1 MDYTNR
7 FSGKGEIY
15 AKARP
20 KYAAGLF
27 DYLKNTMG
35 ISAGSVFADVGAGTG
50 IFAGQLLDCGYRVFA
65 VEPNADMRKKAE
77 ETLSGDRNFVSV
89 IGSDGSMNLPDK
101 SVDYVTA
108 AQAFHWF
115 DAEAFRRE
123 CRRVLKPGGK
133 VMLVYNARDVKAD
146 CTKALASLHSRYNPE
161 FHGFSNGMSHEK
173 CVNFF
178 AGTCDVFRADNTQV
192 YGRQGYVNRVL
203 SSSYALKA
211 DDARYAEYLK
221 DINEIFDTFSVDGFI
236 AIPTETVA
244 YVGTV

>member
-20 KYAAGLF
+20 KYAAGFF
-27 DYLKNTMG
+27 DYLKNTLG
-35 ISAGSVFADVGAGTG
+35 IPAGSAFADIGAGTG
-50 IFAGQLLDCGYRVFA
+50 IFAEQLLDCGYRVFA
-65 VEPNADMRKKAE
+65 VEPNADMRRKAE
-77 ETLSGDRNFVSV
+77 EKLFQNPNFISV
-89 IGSDGSMNLPDK
+89 IGSDGNMNLPGK

-123 CRRVLKPGGK
+123 SRRVLKPGGK
-133 VMLVYNARDVKAD
+133 VILVYNARDVKAG
-146 CTKALASLHSRYNPE
+146 CIKALASLHSRYNPE

-173 CVNFF
+173 YVNFF
-178 AGTCDVFRADNTQV
+178 TGTCDVFRTDNTQI
-192 YGRQGYVNRVL
+192 YDRKSYVNSVL
-203 SSSYALKA
+203 SSSYALKE

-244 YVGTV
+244 YIGTV

>member
-20 KYAAGLF
+20 RYAAGLF

-35 ISAGSVFADVGAGTG
+35 VPAGSIFADVGSGTG
-50 IFAGQLLDCGYRVFA
+50 IFAEQLLDCGYRVFA
-65 VEPNADMRKKAE
+65 VEPNADMREKAE
-77 ETLSGDRNFVSV
+77 EKLSQNRNFVSV
-89 IGSDGSMNLPDK
+89 VGSDGNMNLPDK

-133 VMLVYNARDVKAD
+133 VILIYNARDMKAD
-146 CTKALASLHSRYNPE
+146 GIKALANLHSRYDPE

-178 AGTCDVFRADNTQV
+178 PGTCDVFLADNTQM
-192 YGRQGYVNRVL
+192 YDRQGYVNSVL
-203 SSSYALKA
+203 SSSYSLKE
-211 DDARYAEYLK
+211 DDARYAKYLK
-221 DINEIFDTFSVDGFI
+221 DIGKIFDTFSVDGLI
-236 AIPTETVA
+236 AVPTETVA
-244 YVGTV
+244 YIGTV

>member
-35 ISAGSVFADVGAGTG
+35 IPAGSAFADVGSGTG
-50 IFAGQLLDCGYRVFA
+50 IFAEQLLDCGYRVFA
-65 VEPNADMRKKAE
+65 VEPNADMRRKAE
-77 ETLSGDRNFVSV
+77 EKLSRNRNFVSV
-89 IGSDGSMNLPDK
+89 VGSDGNMNLPDK
-101 SVDYVTA
+101 SVDYITA

-133 VMLVYNARDVKAD
+133 AMLVYNARDVNAD
-146 CTKALASLHSRYNPE
+146 SIKALANLHSRYNPE

-178 AGTCDVFRADNTQV
+178 AGTCDVFRADNMQM
-192 YGRQGYVNRVL
+192 YGRQSYVNSVL
-203 SSSYALKA
+203 SSSYALKG
-211 DDARYAEYLK
+211 DDARYTEYLK
-221 DINEIFDTFSVDGFI
+221 DINEVFDTFSVDGFI

-244 YVGTV
+244 YIGTV

>member
-27 DYLKNTMG
+27 DYLQNTMG
-35 ISAGSVFADVGAGTG
+35 VPAGSVFADVGAGTG
-50 IFAGQLLDCGYRVFA
+50 IFAGQLLDCGYSVFA

-77 ETLSGDRNFVSV
+77 EKLSASRNFVSV
-89 IGSDGSMNLPDK
+89 IGSDGNMNLPDK

-133 VMLVYNARDVKAD
+133 VILVYNARDMKAD
-146 CTKALASLHSRYNPE
+146 GIKALANLHSRYNPE

-173 CVNFF
+173 CMNFF
-178 AGTCDVFRADNTQV
+178 AGTCDVFRTDNTQV
-192 YGRQGYVNRVL
+192 YGCQDYVNFVL
-203 SSSYALKA
+203 SSSYSLKA
-211 DDARYAEYLK
+211 DDTRYAKYLK
-221 DINEIFDTFSVDGFI
+221 DISEIFGTFSADGFI
-236 AIPTETVA
+236 AVPTETVA
-244 YVGTV
+244 YIGTV

>member
-27 DYLKNTMG
+27 DYLKKSMG
-35 ISAGSVFADVGAGTG
+35 IPAGSVFADIGAGTG
-50 IFAGQLLDCGYRVFA
+50 IFAEQLLDCGYRVFA
-65 VEPNADMRKKAE
+65 VEPNADMRRKAE
-77 ETLSGDRNFVSV
+77 EKLSQNPNFISV
-89 IGSDGSMNLPDK
+89 IGSDGNMNLPDK
-101 SVDYVTA
+101 SVDYITA

-123 CRRVLKPGGK
+123 SKRVLKPGGK
-133 VMLVYNARDVKAD
+133 VILVYNARDVKAG
-146 CTKALASLHSRYNPE
+146 CIKALANLHCRYNPE

-178 AGTCDVFRADNTQV
+178 PGTCDVFRTDNTQI
-192 YGRQGYVNRVL
+192 YDRKSYVNSVL
-203 SSSYALKA
+203 SSSYALKE

-221 DINEIFDTFSVDGFI
+221 DINEIFDTLSADGLI

-244 YVGTV
+244 YIGTV